1 MRPAIYDFLLFRCLT
16 SKMAAMRQIRTT
28 GQCLLAHFQN
38 GLSSV
43 VNRRTNSL
51 KRSITSPTGKFRSGI
66 RYGVVN
72 WSDKKQE
79 SCKVCKGRILQ
90 KKAGLYAI
98 SISRPAN
105 KFVIGPVKSMNMQ
118 FMEGN
123 LDASDGFW
131 R

>member
-16 SKMAAMRQIRTT
+16 SKMAAMRQIRAM
-28 GQCLLAHFQN
+28 GQCLMDHFQN

-72 WSDKKQE
+72 WSDKKARIVQGVQGKE
-79 SCKVCKGRILQ
+79 SYR
-90 KKAGLYAI
+90 KKQVFT
-98 SISRPAN
+98 P
-105 KFVIGPVKSMNMQ
+105 FP
-118 FMEGN
+118 F
-123 LDASDGFW
+123 LDRRTNSLSVLSN